1 MATWIVHLRL
11 AENLLCEIPDLEAE
25 SFIIGNIAPDS
36 GIPDENWENFTPPPE
51 ISHFQDSDREPWAIA
66 DLDFYREYLSI
77 GRPMDNNAKR
87 FSFLL
92 GYFFHLVTDNLWED
106 RIARQTMEKFKE
118 EFEADPKFV
127 WQVKRDWYGLDL
139 EHVRQNSE
147 SIYWHTFIPAEFD
160 ADYLDFMPVEAIQE
174 RIQHIK
180 DLYQRTDDDIEEWY
194 GNRPDLYLSK
204 DEMEAFIEFATKAL
218 NEIYEILIV
227 RNLKVNSR
235 LSALEFISL
244 ED

>member
-11 AENLLCEIPDLEAE
+11 AENLFEDIPDLDKEA
-25 SFIIGNIAPDS
+25 FAIGNVAPDS
-36 GIPDENWENFTPPPE
+36 GVPDEDWEKFTPPPE
-51 ISHFQDSDREPWAIA
+51 VSHFQDSDREPWSIA
-66 DLDFYREYLSI
+66 DLDFFREYLSTEA
-77 GRPMDNNAKR
+77 RKEDDAKR

-92 GYFFHLVTDNLWED
+92 GYFFHLVTDNLWAD
-106 RIARQTMEKFKE
+106 RIARPTMEKFKD

-139 EHVRQNSE
+139 EHVRQNPE
-147 SIYWHTFIPAEFD
+147 SIYWHTFLPAEFD
-160 ADYLDFMPVEAIQE
+160 QDYLDFMPVEAIQQ

-204 DEMEAFIEFATKAL
+204 GEMETFIKVGTKIL
-218 NEIYEILIV
+218 HEIYEILIV
-227 RNLKVNSR
+227 KNLNTNAR
-235 LSALEFISL
+235 LSVLELYPL
-244 ED
+244 EE